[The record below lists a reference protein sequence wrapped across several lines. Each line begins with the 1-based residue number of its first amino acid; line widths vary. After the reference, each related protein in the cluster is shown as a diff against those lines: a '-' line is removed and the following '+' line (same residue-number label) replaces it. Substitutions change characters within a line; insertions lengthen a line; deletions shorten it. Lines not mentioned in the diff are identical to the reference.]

1 MKKIIVSISIF
12 LIAFTTSFAQV
23 ADKAENV
30 TPLKVGDKVPATEIT
45 SLDNTKTSLQEIA
58 KSKPTVVLFYRGGW
72 CPYCNKHLAAV
83 GESKDKILAL
93 GYQIIGISPDSP
105 EELKKSVA
113 KNELSY
119 DLYSDADGSLMT
131 AMGIAFK
138 APGKYSNM
146 LSKYSGDQNSELLPV
161 PSLFLVGEN
170 GNIIYEYVNADY
182 KTRLSPEELIKKL
195 ESIR

>member
-23 ADKAENV
+23 ADKAEDV

-58 KSKPTVVLFYRGGW
+58 KRKPTVVLFYRGGW

-105 EELKKSVA
+105 EELKK
-113 KNELSY
+113 
-119 DLYSDADGSLMT
+119 
-131 AMGIAFK
+131 IC
-138 APGKYSNM
+138 
-146 LSKYSGDQNSELLPV
+146 SE
-161 PSLFLVGEN
+161 
-170 GNIIYEYVNADY
+170 
-182 KTRLSPEELIKKL
+182 K
-195 ESIR
+195 